1 MNHSTPGLPVHHQL
15 VEFTQTHAHWVGD
28 TIQPSHSLS
37 SPSPPAFN
45 LAQHQSLFQWNSSLY
60 QMAKVLELQLQH
72 QSFQWILRTDFL
84 HDGLVG
90 FPCSPRDSQESS
102 STSQFKTI
110 NFLALSFLYG
120 PILTSIHD
128 YWKSHSQWTFVSKVM
143 SLFPNTLSRLVI
155 AFLSRSKRLLISW
168 LQSLSTVIFEPK
180 KIKSIIVSP
189 SICHEVMQP
198 DAMIFIFW
206 MLSFKPA
213 FLLSSF
219 TFIKRLLNFSL
230 PPAIG
235 WCHLHFWGYWYFS
248 WESWFQLVIHPN
260 WHFTWCILQIVF
272 ELFQILKDDAVKV
285 LHSICQPSLK
295 NSAVATGLEKVS
307 FHSNSK
313 ERQCQRML
321 KLLHNCTHLTC

>member
-1 MNHSTPGLPVHHQL
+1 MNCSMLPCPACFPVHHQL

-168 LQSLSTVIFEPK
+168 LQSLSAVILELM
-180 KIKSIIVSP
+180 KIKSVTVS
-189 SICHEVMQP
+189 V
-198 DAMIFIFW
+198 
-206 MLSFKPA
+206 
-213 FLLSSF
+213 
-219 TFIKRLLNFSL
+219 
-230 PPAIG
+230 
-235 WCHLHFWGYWYFS
+235 
-248 WESWFQLVIHPN
+248 
-260 WHFTWCILQIVF
+260 
-272 ELFQILKDDAVKV
+272 LF
-285 LHSICQPSLK
+285 
-295 NSAVATGLEKVS
+295 
-307 FHSNSK
+307 
-313 ERQCQRML
+313 
-321 KLLHNCTHLTC
+321 THLFSM